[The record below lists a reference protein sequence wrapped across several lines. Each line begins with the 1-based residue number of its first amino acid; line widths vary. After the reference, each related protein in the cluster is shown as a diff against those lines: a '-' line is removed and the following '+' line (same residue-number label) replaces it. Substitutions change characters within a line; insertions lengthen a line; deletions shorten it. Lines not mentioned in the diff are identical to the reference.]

1 MPTVVHRI
9 DKHVRFV
16 SADDADLFSTD
27 WILNPDLSAVE
38 GVDPK
43 YWKIVGDSITEMSPA
58 EKAVA
63 DTDEVSSQRD
73 KTANA
78 AFRPDSHQRAFALL
92 LIDEINLLRE
102 QLGLAPRTVKQFRK
116 ALRQKLD

>member
-1 MPTVVHRI
+1 MTVVHRV
-9 DKHVRFV
+9 DKHVRQIHAV
-16 SADDADLFSTD
+16 DVQHFSDD
-27 WILNPDLSAVE
+27 WIIDADLSAVE

-43 YWKIVGDSITEMSPA
+43 YWKIVGDAITEMSPV
-58 EKAVA
+58 EKAVV
-63 DTDEVSSQRD
+63 DTDELSSRRD